1 MKIILGLAGEIA
13 SGKGAVAKYLA
24 EKYGSNFYR
33 FSGIL
38 RDVAKRA
45 HLEENRG
52 NLQKISTM
60 FREYFGSD
68 ILAKTIYLDVEN
80 DDHEMITIDG
90 VRRFEDVE
98 FLKKLPGFKL
108 VYIEAGLKKRYERLI
123 QRREN
128 ADDATKT
135 FPEFK
140 RDLEREAESQI
151 KALKEKADVV
161 IENDGTR
168 EELYAQV
175 DKIINQK

>member
-1 MKIILGLAGEIA
+1 MRIILGLAGEIA
-13 SGKGAVAKYLA
+13 SGKGTISKYLA

-45 HLEENRG
+45 HLEENRE

-80 DDHEMITIDG
+80 DEHEMITVDG

-108 VYIEAGLKKRYERLI
+108 IYIEADLERRYERLTK
-123 QRREN
+123 RGEN
-128 ADDATKT
+128 SDDAIKT
-135 FPEFK
+135 FEGFK
-140 RDLEREAESQI
+140 KDLKLEAELEI
-151 KALKEKADVV
+151 KALKNKADAVV
-161 IENDGTR
+161 ENNGTR